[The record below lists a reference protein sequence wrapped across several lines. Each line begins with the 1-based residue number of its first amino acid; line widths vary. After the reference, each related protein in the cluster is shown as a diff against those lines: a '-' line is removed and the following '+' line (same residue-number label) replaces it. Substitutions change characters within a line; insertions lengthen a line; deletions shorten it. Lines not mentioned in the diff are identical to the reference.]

1 MSRTEHTEDTE
12 LFCYGGGRYLYV
24 DAKCPLSRTEDA
36 EDAEF
41 FGGSGLY
48 LSVDA
53 R

>member
-1 MSRTEHTEDTE
+1 MSRTEHTEDAV
-12 LFCYGGGRYLYV
+12 FFGGGRYLYV